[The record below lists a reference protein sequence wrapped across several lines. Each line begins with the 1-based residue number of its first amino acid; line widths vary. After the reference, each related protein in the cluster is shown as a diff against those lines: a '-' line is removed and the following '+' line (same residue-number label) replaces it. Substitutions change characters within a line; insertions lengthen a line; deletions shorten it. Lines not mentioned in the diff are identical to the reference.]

1 MKEKS
6 GVLKAFYK
14 LSPVILPILLLI
26 LWEIAS
32 RAGII
37 RPTILP
43 APGKILSAAGNLISK
58 GTLQTDIGIS
68 LSRVVKGYVF
78 GAALGVTVGIL
89 MGIFPIVE
97 RILCLLTDIFRP
109 IPIVAWV
116 PVLIL
121 WMGIDESSKVTVIAI
136 GTFWPVLL
144 NVTDGIRNVD
154 VKYKEVAFVLRKNMW
169 ITLTKVIFPA
179 ALPQIFT
186 GLRVGVGTAWVS
198 VIGAELIASSSG
210 LGYLISY
217 SRELSQ
223 PANMLVGVF
232 SIGLIG
238 MLINKILVQLEKH
251 SLKWNVNLKSIAD
264 DF

>member
-1 MKEKS
+1 MREKS
-6 GVLKAFYK
+6 GVVKSVYRVAPF
-14 LSPVILPILLLI
+14 VLPLLLLVI
-26 LWEIAS
+26 WEVAS
-32 RAGII
+32 KVGLI

-43 APGKILSAAGNLISK
+43 APTKIISACGKLISK
-58 GTLQTDIGIS
+58 GTLQKDIIIS
-68 LSRVVKGYVF
+68 LSRVVKGYVV
-78 GAALGVTVGIL
+78 GAFLGVVVGII
-89 MGIFPIVE
+89 MGIFPFAE
-97 RILCLLTDIFRP
+97 RTLSLITDILRP

-121 WMGIDESSKVTVIAI
+121 WMGIDEPSKVTVIAI

-154 VKYKEVAFVLRKNMW
+154 VKYKEVAFVLRKSTW

-179 ALPQIFT
+179 ALPSIFT

-223 PANMLVGVF
+223 PSNMLVGVF

-238 MLINKILVQLEKH
+238 MLINKILLLLEKR
-251 SLKWNVNLKSIAD
+251 SLRWNVNLKSVTD
-264 DF
+264 DL

>member
-116 PVLIL
+116 
-121 WMGIDESSKVTVIAI
+121 
-136 GTFWPVLL
+136 PVLL